1 MQVFDLFDDG
11 PRVQFPV
18 LRVQGGLPERLI
30 LTDGNVK
37 VGLPTAIFILVEV
50 EVVAFVQVE
59 ANDLAEDGLQVALDA
74 VVQTLAGFDALN
86 VRLTEGGDFD
96 AVLDDVDVSLDCR
109 GSRIGC
115 LCVWLGKL
123 WPRRACS

>member
-1 MQVFDLFDDG
+1 M
-11 PRVQFPV
+11 
-18 LRVQGGLPERLI
+18 
-30 LTDGNVK
+30 K
-37 VGLPTAIFILVEV
+37 VGLPTAIFVLVEV

-59 ANDLAEDGLQVALDA
+59 ASDLAEDGFEVSLDA
-74 VVQTLAGFDALN
+74 VVESLAGFDTFD

>member
-1 MQVFDLFDDG
+1 MRLPVGVVLSDAD
-11 PRVQFPV
+11 VQ
-18 LRVQGGLPERLI
+18 
-30 LTDGNVK
+30 
-37 VGLPTAIFILVEV
+37 VGLPASIFILVEV

-59 ANDLAEDGLQVALDA
+59 SDGLIPDGLQVALDA

>member
-1 MQVFDLFDDG
+1 M
-11 PRVQFPV
+11 
-18 LRVQGGLPERLI
+18 
-30 LTDGNVK
+30 K
-37 VGLPTAIFILVEV
+37 VGLPASVVVLVELK
-50 EVVAFVQVE
+50 VVAFVQVE
-59 ANDLAEDGLQVALDA
+59 ASDLAEDGFEVSLDA
-74 VVQTLAGFDALN
+74 VVESLAGFDALN